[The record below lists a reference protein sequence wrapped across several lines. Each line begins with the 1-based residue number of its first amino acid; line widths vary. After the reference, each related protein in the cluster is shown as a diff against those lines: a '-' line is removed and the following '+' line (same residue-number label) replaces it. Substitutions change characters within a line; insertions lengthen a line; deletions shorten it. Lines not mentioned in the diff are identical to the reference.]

1 MEMTLG
7 KPVTL
12 ETLPKPGETV
22 RFEGYISEHAP
33 ETLNIAMIRTAAGS
47 DIAAWAKVSIFD
59 TEAVIVI
66 DESPGLF
73 SITVKDLSWGP
84 VKESAGNLPG
94 EYGLTATVVCYNTQD
109 EHPFYYGG

>member
-66 DESPGLF
+66 DEKPRAFQLSPSKTL
-73 SITVKDLSWGP
+73 V
-84 VKESAGNLPG
+84 
-94 EYGLTATVVCYNTQD
+94 
-109 EHPFYYGG
+109 GGRSRKASGIFQVSMD